1 MITVKYILTTI
12 LFTGMIIVINV
23 RQLKA
28 QDHSSQTIQLLAA
41 SEINPEDPAFR
52 AKYKDISFGG
62 HFIIDVLSD
71 EKNTYYIVDFSK
83 LPSRFEKVYF
93 MNLIFKKDKIVNID
107 SDITRQQ
114 VWFLAAKMF
123 SVSSVEEMVNSV
135 KADTDKANASF
146 TDKEKENWLKE
157 NDKYGKEGPK

>member
-1 MITVKYILTTI
+1 MITVKHILAT
-12 LFTGMIIVINV
+12 LLLSGIIMVINV
-23 RQLKA
+23 PQMKA
-28 QDHSSQTIQLLAA
+28 QDQSSQAIQMLAA

-71 EKNTYYIVDFSK
+71 EKNNYYIVDFSK

-93 MNLIFKKDKIVNID
+93 MNLVFKKDKIVNID
-107 SDITRQQ
+107 SDITQQQ
-114 VWFLAAKMF
+114 VWFLAASMF
-123 SVSSVEEMVNSV
+123 PASSIEEIVNSL
-135 KADTDKANASF
+135 KAETDKANASF
-146 TDKEKENWLKE
+146 TDEEKVKWLQV

>member
-1 MITVKYILTTI
+1 MITVKHILATI
-12 LFTGMIIVINV
+12 LLTGMIMTINV

-28 QDHSSQTIQLLAA
+28 QDHSSQVIQMLAA

-71 EKNTYYIVDFSK
+71 EKNNYYIVDFSK

-93 MNLIFKKDKIVNID
+93 MNLVFKKDKIVNID
-107 SDITRQQ
+107 SDITQQQ
-114 VWFLAAKMF
+114 VWFLAARMF
-123 SVSSVEEMVNSV
+123 SVTSVEEIVNSL
-135 KADTDKANASF
+135 KAETDKVNASF
-146 TDKEKENWLKE
+146 TDEEKVKWLQE
-157 NDKYGKEGPK
+157 NDKYGKEGLK